1 MDAYSALLAA
11 AIALAGAAW
20 VALLLRR
27 LGVRRLFDRRIV
39 IGAAAAA
46 LGLDAGSTL
55 VHLLTGH
62 APGTERALPP
72 LEFIGEHPAFWA
84 VAAAALAALWL
95 ARRF

>member
-11 AIALAGAAW
+11 AMVLASVSWAALVLRW
-20 VALLLRR
+20 VRPR
-27 LGVRRLFDRRIV
+27 WSPERRIGTV
-39 IGAAAAA
+39 AAAAA
-46 LGLDAGSTL
+46 LALVAGSL
-55 VHLLTGH
+55 LIHWLTGH